1 MRSGLVPLA
10 KPAQNTRQYHTE
22 RISEAWQKSV
32 EAIIETGRRV
42 LAAKEGPNKLPHG
55 EFLKMVNED
64 LPFGEDAAEQ
74 LMAIAAHPVISN
86 SEHVRNLPP
95 SWGTLYQLTR
105 LPAPVLEAK
114 IADGTINPGMERKDV
129 AALKREPAPPGPS
142 GGELWPKLSTHANC
156 VRVERLAE
164 GWDDHALSNAICR
177 IMMAAVA
184 AVDAPRQDD
193 DDPADA
199 ASNTIMELER
209 WAVILKKG
217 KPQRNG

>member
-42 LAAKEGPNKLPHG
+42 LDAKDGLAHG

-142 GGELWPKLSTHANC
+142 GGESWPKLSTHAHC

-177 IMMAAVA
+177 IMMAAVRA
-184 AVDAPRQDD
+184 ADAPRQGDG
-193 DDPADA
+193 DPADA

-209 WAVILKKG
+209 WAVILKQG
-217 KPQRNG
+217 RLARDG